1 VTERPKQIYVI
12 GAGGHG
18 KVAIRAAQL
27 SGQKVVAVFDD
38 AEERIGSRICDVPV
52 IGVINAIRNADPL
65 PAFIAIGENRIRMRI
80 AKQLDLPWATVVHPH
95 ASIDCHAEIG
105 SGVLVLAGA
114 VIQIHAC
121 IGDHAIV
128 NNNATVE
135 HDCRVKAGAHIS
147 SNACLAGGSSIGTE
161 TLIGTGASVLPGI
174 HIGGHAIVGA
184 GAVVTRNLN
193 DRVTAVG
200 VPASVVKAVS

>member
-1 VTERPKQIYVI
+1 MIKCLD
-12 GAGGHG
+12 
-18 KVAIRAAQL
+18 AQQHSQL
-27 SGQKVVAVFDD
+27 EDMQPFSNQK
-38 AEERIGSRICDVPV
+38 
-52 IGVINAIRNADPL
+52 
-65 PAFIAIGENRIRMRI
+65 IRMLRD
-80 AKQLDLPWATVVHPH
+80 QLVSWMQEQGETMGLM
-95 ASIDCHAEIG
+95 
-105 SGVLVLAGA
+105 
-114 VIQIHAC
+114 
-121 IGDHAIV
+121 
-128 NNNATVE
+128 
-135 HDCRVKAGAHIS
+135 RR